1 MIVFEN
7 RSKQNVS
14 ILGDVLR
21 PKKSRI
27 FPEDFFI
34 SLIIYSMW
42 GACIIDNKD
51 GVYTIKNM
59 GTLHVKQDE
68 NDPEKFIIY

>member
-7 RSKQNVS
+7 RSSYNVS

-34 SLIIYSMW
+34 SLIIYSIW

-51 GVYTIKNM
+51 GKYTIKNM
-59 GTLHVKQDE
+59 GKIHVKLDE
-68 NDPEKFIIY
+68 NDKEKFIIY